1 MNLIDVLL
9 DIDLVI
15 NLFMLFSK
23 KLPLKDALILTAITT
38 ALFYLYVTYKNK
50 GSENS

>member
-1 MNLIDVLL
+1 MNLVDLLL

-23 KLPLKDALILTAITT
+23 KLPIRDALILTAITT
-38 ALFYLYVTYKNK
+38 ALFYVYVTYKN
-50 GSENS
+50 SSSQSS